1 MMPIIRPLSMPD
13 TPVTEY
19 QKERT
24 AFAEMKVALRKRK
37 RRLLLLRFFRRTKPL
52 ARILLSAN
60 FGRSPD
66 YRTTGRVRTARAPD
80 L

>member
-19 QKERT
+19 QKERA

-37 RRLLLLRFFRRTKPL
+37 RRLLFLRVFRRTR
-52 ARILLSAN
+52 ALLRMVLSVN
-60 FGRSPD
+60 FGRLPD
-66 YRTTGRVRTARAPD
+66 HRTTGRVQTARAPD